1 MFVLYISIYA
11 LLLLIMRTFECEDV
25 IVMKAIE
32 ARTGIKSEWIRSLI
46 TKFL

>member
-11 LLLLIMRTFECEDV
+11 LLLLIMRAFEREDV

-32 ARTGIKSEWIRSLI
+32 ARTGIKSEWIRNVI
-46 TKFL
+46 GRFI